1 MLVYE
6 FKLKGKQQQLNLIDE
21 AIRTALFVRNS
32 CIRYWMDNQKLG
44 KYDLSAYCK
53 ELAANFEWA
62 GKLNSMARQASA
74 DRAWAAI
81 CRFYSNCKKKVPGK
95 TCTEPVLSVAEG
107 RSRSQGFPKF
117 KKRGHS
123 VEYKTTGW
131 KLSADRKYLTLTD
144 GFGIGKL
151 KLVGTYDLHFYQIK
165 DIKRVR
171 LVKRADGYYAQFCIA
186 VDREIKLTPSKKVIA
201 LDVALNHFYADSNGD
216 KIENPRFFKKSER
229 GLKRLQKRVS
239 KKFRKGKPQS
249 NNYKK
254 AKNKLARKHLKV
266 SRQRKDFAVKLAR
279 CVIQSNDVVVYEDL
293 QMQNMVK
300 NHKLAKSI
308 SDASWYQFRCWL
320 EYFGKVYGKITI
332 AVPPHWTSQN
342 CSSCGKTVVKTLSTR
357 THECCHCGTV
367 LDRDENAALN
377 ILAKG
382 LSTVGHTGTNAWGEN
397 DLCLDLAT
405 SSGKLTQ

>member
-6 FKLKGKQQQLNLIDE
+6 FKLKGKQQQFTLIDE
-21 AIRTALFVRNS
+21 AIRTALFIRNS
-32 CIRYWMDNQKLG
+32 CVRYWMDNQKVD
-44 KYDLSAYCK
+44 KYGLSAYCK
-53 ELAANFEWA
+53 VLAANFEWA
-62 GKLNSMARQASA
+62 NKLNSMARQASA

-81 CRFYSNCKKKVPGK
+81 SRFYSNCKKKVPDK
-95 TCTEPVLSVAEG
+95 K
-107 RSRSQGFPKF
+107 GFPNF

-131 KLSADRKYLTLTD
+131 KLSEDRKYLTLTD
-144 GFGIGKL
+144 GFEMGRM

-186 VDREIKLTPSKKVIA
+186 VDREIKVEPSKKVIG
-201 LDVALNHFYADSNGD
+201 LDVGLNHFYTDSNGD
-216 KIENPRFFKKSER
+216 KVENPRFLRKSEKA
-229 GLKRLQKRVS
+229 LKHLQKRVS

-254 AKNKLARKHLKV
+254 ARNKLARKHLKV
-266 SRQRKDFAVKLAR
+266 SRQRKDFALKLAR
-279 CVIQSNDVVVYEDL
+279 CVIQSSDVVVYEDL
-293 QMQNMVK
+293 QVRNMVK

-308 SDASWYQFRCWL
+308 SDGSWYQFRCWL

-332 AVPPHWTSQN
+332 AVAPHWTSQN
-342 CSSCGKTVVKTLSTR
+342 CSNCGETVVKTLSTR
-357 THECCHCGTV
+357 THECTYCGTV
-367 LDRDENAALN
+367 LDRDVNAALN

-382 LSTVGHTGTNAWGEN
+382 LSTAGHVGTNAWGEN
-397 DLCLDLAT
+397 DLCLDLVT
-405 SSGKLTQ
+405 GSGKLTQ